1 MTGVTSPFGSYG
13 AGNLNQGVYTVMSYN
28 DGWTQQNGL
37 LSTSATFGGST
48 GLGALDI
55 AALQDMYG
63 ANTSTNSGDNVYILS
78 AANVAGVGYQAIWD
92 TGGIDIIAHNGHQG
106 ATIDLRAATLDY
118 SNTGGGVISHAAGV
132 KGGFTIAHGVV
143 IENAAGGWGDDT
155 IHGNSAVNDLRGH
168 NGHDTIFSASN
179 GYNNNTIHGGNGN
192 DVIHLANGRGADTVF
207 GENDDDIALVS
218 SNAGSFFGGAGHDTV
233 RFASA
238 LSNFLFLNNGG
249 NYEFLNLITRL
260 TFTVGTDV
268 ELFQFQN
275 GVWTYD
281 LADLTPAV
289 AVQDI
294 ETNGTVLQY
303 AVQGAYILDGGTLNI
318 GLKFGGQLVGNQT
331 FAGWQA
337 IQAHSANGGY
347 RVLWKS
353 ADGQYTDWTIDGQGN
368 FLSNAG
374 VANVVDLE
382 TVFNADLNND
392 GTIGHTINTVETD
405 GSTNLREATQGY
417 YVIGT
422 DTRIKFNGQDVGPN
436 SFAGWKAIHVE
447 ADGGDYRVLWTNGNG
462 EYTDW
467 TLNGSGSY
475 VSHTTVD
482 NIVDV
487 ETVFDVDF
495 NNDGTIG
502 HTTKTIESNGSTT
515 LSASTHGYYLIGADK
530 KIEFQDEYVG
540 PNSFAGWEAVQV
552 EAKDGGYRVLWKN
565 EAGEYTDWTLNG
577 DGEYQSHTSVQTIED
592 AEILFGVDLNDNG
605 TTGYETTTVETNG
618 STSLAIARQG
628 FYLIDGATRIKFN
641 GQDMSP
647 SSFEGW
653 TAIHVE
659 ATAGGY
665 RVLWTDGDRNY
676 TEWTLD
682 GDGNYVS
689 HAVVDE
695 VINVESFY
703 GYDIDGSGTV
713 GFEEPRLAQQPGN
726 IQDAVIPESR
736 QASFSANDSGDDF
749 HFQPETMLRLAA
761 TGASEDDEY
770 GLQTNVSV
778 SEVSRMNVESGS
790 DNNHNVSA
798 ELLLESLL
806 EDDSFWL

>member
-1 MTGVTSPFGSYG
+1 
-13 AGNLNQGVYTVMSYN
+13 MSYN

-37 LSTSATFGGST
+37 LSTSATYGGST

-55 AALQDMYG
+55 AALQEMYG

-106 ATIDLRAATLDY
+106 ATIDLRSATLDY
-118 SNTGGGVISHAAGV
+118 SSTGGGVVSHAAGV

-179 GYNNNTIHGGNGN
+179 GYNNNTIYGGNGN
-192 DVIHLANGRGADTVF
+192 DVIHLADGRGADTVY

-289 AVQDI
+289 AVQNI
-294 ETNGTVLQY
+294 ETNGTVLQHT
-303 AVQGAYILDGGTLNI
+303 AQGAYILDGGTLNI
-318 GLKFGGQLVGNQT
+318 GLKYKDQIVGDQT

-337 IQAHSANGGY
+337 VQAQASNGGY
-347 RVLWKS
+347 RVLWKKS
-353 ADGQYTDWTIDGQGN
+353 DGQYVNWVVHSSGDFITFDRIEN
-368 FLSNAG
+368 I
-374 VANVVDLE
+374 VDLE
-382 TVFNADLNND
+382 TFFNADLNDD
-392 GTIGHTINTVETD
+392 GTIGHTINIVETD

-417 YVIGT
+417 YLIGT

-436 SFAGWKAIHVE
+436 SFAGWKATHVE
-447 ADGGDYRVLWTNGNG
+447 ADGDGYRVLWTNGAG

-467 TLNGSGSY
+467 TVDGSGSY

-502 HTTKTIESNGSTT
+502 HTTRTIESNGSTT
-515 LSASTHGYYLIGADK
+515 LSESTHGYYLIGADTRIK
-530 KIEFQDEYVG
+530 FNDEDVG
-540 PNSFAGWEAVQV
+540 PSSFAGWQAVQV

-577 DGEYQSHTSVQTIED
+577 DGEYVSHAPVGVIED

-641 GQDMSP
+641 GQDVSP

-653 TAIHVE
+653 VAIHVE

-665 RVLWTDGDRNY
+665 RVLWKDGDRNY

-689 HAVVDE
+689 HAQVDDVVS
-695 VINVESFY
+695 VESFY

-713 GFEEPRLAQQPGN
+713 GFNEPRLALQPSDNQKSKIAEG
-726 IQDAVIPESR
+726 R
-736 QASFSANDSGDDF
+736 QASLPGNDDEDDF
-749 HFQPETMLRLAA
+749 QFHAESMERLANSNS
-761 TGASEDDEY
+761 SERAEAGDLDVLISAPHEALRVAAN
-770 GLQTNVSV
+770 GSAGIDQEMMPE
-778 SEVSRMNVESGS
+778 EVI
-790 DNNHNVSA
+790 
-798 ELLLESLL
+798 LESLL
-806 EDDSFWL
+806 EEDAFWL